1 MVNVLCNV
9 NRFSL
14 GRKMSKLKPIVKS
27 NGVFS
32 DFKGFTELT
41 DSLEPEVLSSLLNNY
56 LNEMSKIALKYGGMT
71 DKFVV
76 YAILYFFGDPETKGK
91 KEDAKA
97 CVLMALE
104 MRKRMH
110 SSFFIFSQLSPK

>member
-32 DFKGFTELT
+32 DFKCFTELT

-71 DKFVV
+71 DKFVGD
-76 YAILYFFGDPETKGK
+76 AILYFFW
-91 KEDAKA
+91 
-97 CVLMALE
+97 
-104 MRKRMH
+104 RSRN
-110 SSFFIFSQLSPK
+110 